1 MKTFSPRFRKA
12 LPVLLITAALALSLS
27 AWGLWKYRF
36 SRLEA
41 PLKPLCINELSVSSL
56 ATQVGGSTI
65 YEDYIELYN
74 PNNNT
79 ISLDGL
85 YLSDTSDYTLAPLP
99 DVTIG
104 PGAHLCIYAAG
115 QDVSVP
121 EGQLSVPFS
130 LSENETVSL
139 TRLEE
144 NTAGTASSVLLDTVY
159 IPDSMKIGAVYART
173 EDGGE
178 TFAQMRPSPGTANQ
192 EAALV
197 LEDPTFSQPSG
208 FYEDAVSL
216 QISSSS
222 GTTVH
227 YTLDGSDP
235 TTDSPL
241 YSGSLTLMDPSSH
254 FDRYASRTDITEED
268 SGYLPPDSPVD
279 KAVVLR
285 AVAFDAAG
293 NSSNITTATYFI
305 DFDQKDGYE
314 NAAVFSLV
322 TDPDNL
328 FSSETGI
335 YVRGALYDDAMEAGL
350 IYNGLPWTYLT
361 EYTNYYLE
369 GAEAERPVY
378 IQFFDASREETLA
391 QDCGIRIRGNESRH
405 FPQKSFSLYAR
416 SRYGSSSFSPVFF
429 DTGISYPNLI
439 LNSGRQLKK
448 IFFFSLVEDRDTAIQ
463 QYTPCQ
469 VFLNGEYWGMY
480 YLMEKYS
487 SEYLAGHYDVAPD
500 NTLLVKDTRYVENG
514 SPQDIARYKELRTFL
529 AEQNLADPD
538 VYQELLTKMD
548 MQSFIDW
555 MCTNIYIANTDTKP
569 LGGNVL
575 TWQTLT
581 PENDAEGDGRF
592 RWMLY
597 DLDDSLAVGTDLAAT
612 PAYAFDSFT
621 GHSAYS
627 ELGFLDNDPLPALM
641 KNEDFRRQFV
651 LTFLDMANESFRWEH
666 VKALLENLEEQHA
679 WADTGW
685 MRWNTAP
692 QTGTFEEQTAELH
705 TFFEHRAEYIIPML
719 AEHFGLQGPLVD
731 ITLSSVPDKQGSIK
745 LNTISPD
752 LSETDWNGQYYTD
765 YPMTVRTDSAKGY
778 RFVRW
783 EVDGGEIISGDVNDP
798 EIQVHLSGDVRIT
811 AHFKKEIKLLH
822 AKE

>member
-1 MKTFSPRFRKA
+1 MAANCFCLMRGSLYEDLFPRFRKA

-27 AWGLWKYRF
+27 ALGLWKYRF

-115 QDVSVP
+115 QDGSVP

-173 EDGGE
+173 EDGG
-178 TFAQMRPSPGTANQ
+178 
-192 EAALV
+192 
-197 LEDPTFSQPSG
+197 
-208 FYEDAVSL
+208 
-216 QISSSS
+216 
-222 GTTVH
+222 
-227 YTLDGSDP
+227 
-235 TTDSPL
+235 
-241 YSGSLTLMDPSSH
+241 
-254 FDRYASRTDITEED
+254 
-268 SGYLPPDSPVD
+268 YLPPDSPVD

-314 NAAVFSLV
+314 NAAVLSLV

-405 FPQKSFSLYAR
+405 SPQKSFSLYAR

-592 RWMLY
+592 RW
-597 DLDDSLAVGTDLAAT
+597 
-612 PAYAFDSFT
+612 
-621 GHSAYS
+621 
-627 ELGFLDNDPLPALM
+627 
-641 KNEDFRRQFV
+641 
-651 LTFLDMANESFRWEH
+651 EH

-765 YPMTVRTDSAKGY
+765 YPMTVRADSAKGY
-778 RFVRW
+778 RFVR
-783 EVDGGEIISGDVNDP
+783 
-798 EIQVHLSGDVRIT
+798 
-811 AHFKKEIKLLH
+811 
-822 AKE
+822 

>member
-1 MKTFSPRFRKA
+1 MKTFFPRFRKA

-85 YLSDTSDYTLAPLP
+85 YLSDISDYTLAPLP

-115 QDVSVP
+115 QDGSVP

-235 TTDSPL
+235 TTNSPL

-314 NAAVFSLV
+314 NAAVLSLV

-378 IQFFDASREETLA
+378 IQFFNASREETLA

-592 RWMLY
+592 RW
-597 DLDDSLAVGTDLAAT
+597 
-612 PAYAFDSFT
+612 
-621 GHSAYS
+621 
-627 ELGFLDNDPLPALM
+627 
-641 KNEDFRRQFV
+641 
-651 LTFLDMANESFRWEH
+651 EH

-765 YPMTVRTDSAKGY
+765 YPMTVRADSAKGY

-783 EVDGGEIISGDVNDP
+783 EVDGGEIVSSDVNDP

>member
-1 MKTFSPRFRKA
+1 MKTFFPRFRKA

-41 PLKPLCINELSVSSL
+41 PLKPLCINKLSVSSL

-85 YLSDTSDYTLAPLP
+85 YLSDISDYTLAPLP

-115 QDVSVP
+115 QDGSVP

-235 TTDSPL
+235 TTNSPL

-314 NAAVFSLV
+314 NAAVLSLV

-378 IQFFDASREETLA
+378 IQFFNASREETLA

-592 RWMLY
+592 RW
-597 DLDDSLAVGTDLAAT
+597 
-612 PAYAFDSFT
+612 
-621 GHSAYS
+621 
-627 ELGFLDNDPLPALM
+627 
-641 KNEDFRRQFV
+641 
-651 LTFLDMANESFRWEH
+651 EH

-765 YPMTVRTDSAKGY
+765 YPMTVRADSAKGY

-783 EVDGGEIISGDVNDP
+783 EVDGGEIVSGDVNDP

>member
-12 LPVLLITAALALSLS
+12 LPVLLITAALALPLS

-41 PLKPLCINELSVSSL
+41 PLKPLCINEFSVSSL

-115 QDVSVP
+115 QDGSVP

-173 EDGGE
+173 ED
-178 TFAQMRPSPGTANQ
+178 
-192 EAALV
+192 
-197 LEDPTFSQPSG
+197 
-208 FYEDAVSL
+208 
-216 QISSSS
+216 
-222 GTTVH
+222 
-227 YTLDGSDP
+227 
-235 TTDSPL
+235 
-241 YSGSLTLMDPSSH
+241 
-254 FDRYASRTDITEED
+254 

-314 NAAVFSLV
+314 NAAVLSLV

-335 YVRGALYDDAMEAGL
+335 YVRGSLYDDAMEAGL

-378 IQFFDASREETLA
+378 IQFFNASREETLA

-500 NTLLVKDTRYVENG
+500 NILLVKDTRYVENG

-592 RWMLY
+592 RW
-597 DLDDSLAVGTDLAAT
+597 
-612 PAYAFDSFT
+612 
-621 GHSAYS
+621 
-627 ELGFLDNDPLPALM
+627 
-641 KNEDFRRQFV
+641 
-651 LTFLDMANESFRWEH
+651 EH

-705 TFFEHRAEYIIPML
+705 TVFEHRAEYIIPML

-765 YPMTVRTDSAKGY
+765 YPMTVRADSAKGY

-783 EVDGGEIISGDVNDP
+783 EVDGGEIVSGDVNDP

>member
-115 QDVSVP
+115 QDGSVP

-144 NTAGTASSVLLDTVY
+144 NTAGTASALLLDTVY

-254 FDRYASRTDITEED
+254 SDRYASRTDITEED

-335 YVRGALYDDAMEAGL
+335 YVRGALYDDAIEAGL

-592 RWMLY
+592 RW
-597 DLDDSLAVGTDLAAT
+597 
-612 PAYAFDSFT
+612 
-621 GHSAYS
+621 
-627 ELGFLDNDPLPALM
+627 
-641 KNEDFRRQFV
+641 
-651 LTFLDMANESFRWEH
+651 EH

-765 YPMTVRTDSAKGY
+765 YPMTVRADSAKGY

-783 EVDGGEIISGDVNDP
+783 EVDGGEIVSGDVNDP

>member
-115 QDVSVP
+115 QDGSVP

-144 NTAGTASSVLLDTVY
+144 NTAGTASALLLDTVY

-173 EDGGE
+173 EDG
-178 TFAQMRPSPGTANQ
+178 
-192 EAALV
+192 
-197 LEDPTFSQPSG
+197 
-208 FYEDAVSL
+208 
-216 QISSSS
+216 
-222 GTTVH
+222 
-227 YTLDGSDP
+227 
-235 TTDSPL
+235 
-241 YSGSLTLMDPSSH
+241 
-254 FDRYASRTDITEED
+254 
-268 SGYLPPDSPVD
+268 GYLPPDSPVD

-314 NAAVFSLV
+314 NAAVLSLV

-416 SRYGSSSFSPVFF
+416 SRYGFSSFSPVFF

-500 NTLLVKDTRYVENG
+500 NTLLIKDTRYVENG
-514 SPQDIARYKELRTFL
+514 SP
-529 AEQNLADPD
+529 
-538 VYQELLTKMD
+538 
-548 MQSFIDW
+548 
-555 MCTNIYIANTDTKP
+555 
-569 LGGNVL
+569 
-575 TWQTLT
+575 
-581 PENDAEGDGRF
+581 
-592 RWMLY
+592 
-597 DLDDSLAVGTDLAAT
+597 
-612 PAYAFDSFT
+612 
-621 GHSAYS
+621 
-627 ELGFLDNDPLPALM
+627 
-641 KNEDFRRQFV
+641 
-651 LTFLDMANESFRWEH
+651 
-666 VKALLENLEEQHA
+666 
-679 WADTGW
+679 
-685 MRWNTAP
+685 
-692 QTGTFEEQTAELH
+692 
-705 TFFEHRAEYIIPML
+705 
-719 AEHFGLQGPLVD
+719 
-731 ITLSSVPDKQGSIK
+731 
-745 LNTISPD
+745 
-752 LSETDWNGQYYTD
+752 
-765 YPMTVRTDSAKGY
+765 
-778 RFVRW
+778 
-783 EVDGGEIISGDVNDP
+783 
-798 EIQVHLSGDVRIT
+798 
-811 AHFKKEIKLLH
+811 
-822 AKE
+822 

>member
-27 AWGLWKYRF
+27 ALGLWKYRF

-115 QDVSVP
+115 QDGSVP
-121 EGQLSVPFS
+121 EGQTSVPFS

-144 NTAGTASSVLLDTVY
+144 NTADTASSVLLDTVY

-173 EDGGE
+173 EDG
-178 TFAQMRPSPGTANQ
+178 
-192 EAALV
+192 
-197 LEDPTFSQPSG
+197 
-208 FYEDAVSL
+208 
-216 QISSSS
+216 
-222 GTTVH
+222 
-227 YTLDGSDP
+227 
-235 TTDSPL
+235 
-241 YSGSLTLMDPSSH
+241 
-254 FDRYASRTDITEED
+254 
-268 SGYLPPDSPVD
+268 GYLPPDSPVD

-314 NAAVFSLV
+314 NAAVLSLV
-322 TDPDNL
+322 TNPDNL

-405 FPQKSFSLYAR
+405 SPQKSFSLYAR

-592 RWMLY
+592 RW
-597 DLDDSLAVGTDLAAT
+597 
-612 PAYAFDSFT
+612 
-621 GHSAYS
+621 
-627 ELGFLDNDPLPALM
+627 
-641 KNEDFRRQFV
+641 
-651 LTFLDMANESFRWEH
+651 EH

-745 LNTISPD
+745 LNPISPD

-765 YPMTVRTDSAKGY
+765 YPMTVRADSAKGY
-778 RFVRW
+778 RFVR
-783 EVDGGEIISGDVNDP
+783 
-798 EIQVHLSGDVRIT
+798 
-811 AHFKKEIKLLH
+811 
-822 AKE
+822 

>member
-27 AWGLWKYRF
+27 ALGLWKYRF

-115 QDVSVP
+115 QDGSVP
-121 EGQLSVPFS
+121 EGQTSVPFS

-144 NTAGTASSVLLDTVY
+144 NTADTASSVLLDTVY

-173 EDGGE
+173 EDG
-178 TFAQMRPSPGTANQ
+178 
-192 EAALV
+192 
-197 LEDPTFSQPSG
+197 
-208 FYEDAVSL
+208 
-216 QISSSS
+216 
-222 GTTVH
+222 
-227 YTLDGSDP
+227 
-235 TTDSPL
+235 
-241 YSGSLTLMDPSSH
+241 
-254 FDRYASRTDITEED
+254 
-268 SGYLPPDSPVD
+268 GYLPPDSPVD

-314 NAAVFSLV
+314 NAAVLSLV

-378 IQFFDASREETLA
+378 IQFFNASREETLA
-391 QDCGIRIRGNESRH
+391 QDCGIRIRRNESRH

-592 RWMLY
+592 RW
-597 DLDDSLAVGTDLAAT
+597 
-612 PAYAFDSFT
+612 
-621 GHSAYS
+621 
-627 ELGFLDNDPLPALM
+627 
-641 KNEDFRRQFV
+641 
-651 LTFLDMANESFRWEH
+651 EH

-765 YPMTVRTDSAKGY
+765 YPMTVRADYAKGY

-783 EVDGGEIISGDVNDP
+783 EVDGGEIVSGDVNDP

>member
-115 QDVSVP
+115 QDGSVP

-173 EDGGE
+173 ED
-178 TFAQMRPSPGTANQ
+178 
-192 EAALV
+192 
-197 LEDPTFSQPSG
+197 
-208 FYEDAVSL
+208 
-216 QISSSS
+216 
-222 GTTVH
+222 
-227 YTLDGSDP
+227 
-235 TTDSPL
+235 
-241 YSGSLTLMDPSSH
+241 
-254 FDRYASRTDITEED
+254 

-314 NAAVFSLV
+314 NAAVLSLV

-378 IQFFDASREETLA
+378 IQFFNASREETLA

-592 RWMLY
+592 RW
-597 DLDDSLAVGTDLAAT
+597 
-612 PAYAFDSFT
+612 
-621 GHSAYS
+621 
-627 ELGFLDNDPLPALM
+627 
-641 KNEDFRRQFV
+641 
-651 LTFLDMANESFRWEH
+651 EH

-765 YPMTVRTDSAKGY
+765 YPMTVRADSAKGY

-783 EVDGGEIISGDVNDP
+783 EVDGGEIVSGDVNDP

>member
-115 QDVSVP
+115 QDGSVP

-173 EDGGE
+173 EDG
-178 TFAQMRPSPGTANQ
+178 
-192 EAALV
+192 
-197 LEDPTFSQPSG
+197 
-208 FYEDAVSL
+208 
-216 QISSSS
+216 
-222 GTTVH
+222 
-227 YTLDGSDP
+227 
-235 TTDSPL
+235 
-241 YSGSLTLMDPSSH
+241 
-254 FDRYASRTDITEED
+254 
-268 SGYLPPDSPVD
+268 GYLPPDSPVD

-378 IQFFDASREETLA
+378 IQFFDASREDTLA

-548 MQSFIDW
+548 MQSFTDW

-581 PENDAEGDGRF
+581 PENDAEGDGR
-592 RWMLY
+592 
-597 DLDDSLAVGTDLAAT
+597 
-612 PAYAFDSFT
+612 
-621 GHSAYS
+621 
-627 ELGFLDNDPLPALM
+627 
-641 KNEDFRRQFV
+641 
-651 LTFLDMANESFRWEH
+651 FRWEH

-765 YPMTVRTDSAKGY
+765 YPMTVRADSAKGY

-783 EVDGGEIISGDVNDP
+783 EVDGGEIVSGDVNDP

>member
-115 QDVSVP
+115 QDGSVP

-254 FDRYASRTDITEED
+254 SDRYASRTDITEED

-416 SRYGSSSFSPVFF
+416 SRYGFSSFSPVFF

-469 VFLNGEYWGMY
+469 VFLNGDYWGMY

-592 RWMLY
+592 RW
-597 DLDDSLAVGTDLAAT
+597 
-612 PAYAFDSFT
+612 
-621 GHSAYS
+621 
-627 ELGFLDNDPLPALM
+627 
-641 KNEDFRRQFV
+641 
-651 LTFLDMANESFRWEH
+651 EH

-719 AEHFGLQGPLVD
+719 AEHFGLQGSLVD

-765 YPMTVRTDSAKGY
+765 YPMTVRADSAKGY

-783 EVDGGEIISGDVNDP
+783 EVDGGEIVSGDVNDP

>member
-27 AWGLWKYRF
+27 ALGLWKYRF

-115 QDVSVP
+115 QDGSVP
-121 EGQLSVPFS
+121 EGQTSVPFS

-144 NTAGTASSVLLDTVY
+144 NTADTASSVLLDTVY

-173 EDGGE
+173 EDG
-178 TFAQMRPSPGTANQ
+178 
-192 EAALV
+192 
-197 LEDPTFSQPSG
+197 
-208 FYEDAVSL
+208 
-216 QISSSS
+216 
-222 GTTVH
+222 
-227 YTLDGSDP
+227 
-235 TTDSPL
+235 
-241 YSGSLTLMDPSSH
+241 
-254 FDRYASRTDITEED
+254 
-268 SGYLPPDSPVD
+268 GYLPPDSPVD

-314 NAAVFSLV
+314 NAAVLSLV

-405 FPQKSFSLYAR
+405 SPQKSFSLYAR

-548 MQSFIDW
+548 MQSFTDW

-581 PENDAEGDGRF
+581 PENDAEGDGR
-592 RWMLY
+592 
-597 DLDDSLAVGTDLAAT
+597 
-612 PAYAFDSFT
+612 
-621 GHSAYS
+621 
-627 ELGFLDNDPLPALM
+627 
-641 KNEDFRRQFV
+641 
-651 LTFLDMANESFRWEH
+651 FRWEH

-765 YPMTVRTDSAKGY
+765 YPMTVRADSAKGY
-778 RFVRW
+778 RFVR
-783 EVDGGEIISGDVNDP
+783 
-798 EIQVHLSGDVRIT
+798 
-811 AHFKKEIKLLH
+811 
-822 AKE
+822 